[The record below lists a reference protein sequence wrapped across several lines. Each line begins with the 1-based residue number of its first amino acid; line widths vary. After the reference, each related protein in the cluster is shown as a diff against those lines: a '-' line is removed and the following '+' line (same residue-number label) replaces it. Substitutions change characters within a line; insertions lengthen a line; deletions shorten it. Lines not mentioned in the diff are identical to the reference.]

1 MGTMMIDRCLRIRPF
16 LLTFSAQI
24 HRRLYQSL
32 DKQPFGS
39 HREYTIVTD
48 TVLSVRT
55 EDRHSLEIGSALP
68 SEIKIVIPPDTMN
81 TVPIEEK
88 DLANA

>member
-1 MGTMMIDRCLRIRPF
+1 MKGRIF
-16 LLTFSAQI
+16 DS
-24 HRRLYQSL
+24 YQ
-32 DKQPFGS
+32 
-39 HREYTIVTD
+39 ECTIATD
-48 TVLSVRT
+48 TVLSVRA

-68 SEIKIVIPPDTMN
+68 SEIKIVIPPDKMN